1 MFRIRTHETGRP
13 RPAARNA
20 ALRFALGCGLAA
32 SLPGAVSAQS
42 EARLPVLPAPTGD
55 PLRLDLSSDPILRL
69 SESAMPAEQFRQ
81 IVAAAVARH
90 PGRLEA
96 IAGGE
101 EAAAAVEEAR
111 EGLFPSGE
119 VTVDSYRSIARE
131 FSNDPDNIIERS
143 RPAQRTDALLNLR
156 QVVLDFGATSK
167 RIAAAGARLRG
178 ATAQLESVAD
188 QVALNT
194 IANWYDVVA
203 YQSLVAVGE
212 EFAEAQD
219 SFRDA
224 INERI
229 RQGASAEGDLA
240 RIESYIARANTR
252 LAQFRRSSAQ
262 AEARF
267 AEFTGTAPFA
277 VQPRAPRVGG
287 EPISR
292 EVAVQDARS
301 APDVRAAEAGA
312 DAARQDYRAAR
323 SELLPLVTAGVD
335 GGTYGILEDEPDYD
349 VRARLT
355 LRYRFFGGAEPRVA
369 QIGAAA
375 RAADARAQRV
385 REEAER
391 SASIAWSDVQALE
404 EQVAALRENYVASR
418 RTRDVQV
425 ERFRVARGTIND
437 VLDANESY
445 FETAVA
451 FVLAMSELDAAR
463 YVLLSRTGK
472 LLDTLEIEPGA
483 APEGTE

>member
-1 MFRIRTHETGRP
+1 V
-13 RPAARNA
+13 AARKVA
-20 ALRFALGCGLAA
+20 RFAVGCGLVATAHGAA
-32 SLPGAVSAQS
+32 VAQA
-42 EARLPVLPAPTGD
+42 ERRLPVLPAPTGD

-69 SESAMPAEQFRQ
+69 SESAMPVEEFRQ

-90 PGRLEA
+90 PARLEA

-101 EAAAAVEEAR
+101 EAEAAVAEAR

-119 VTVDSYRSIARE
+119 ITVDSYQSIARE

-143 RPAQRTDALLNLR
+143 RPEQRTDALLNIR

-178 ATAQLESVAD
+178 ATAEIESVAD

-194 IANWYDVVA
+194 VANWYDVVA
-203 YQSLVAVGE
+203 YQSLVAVSE
-212 EFAEAQD
+212 EFASAQD

-240 RIESYIARANTR
+240 QIESYIARANTR
-252 LAQFRRSSAQ
+252 LAQFRRSEAQ

-267 AEFTGTAPFA
+267 TEFTGMAPFA
-277 VQPRAPRVGG
+277 VQPRAPRIGS
-287 EPISR
+287 EAISKDM
-292 EVAVQDARS
+292 AVSDARS
-301 APDVRAAEAGA
+301 APGVRAAEAGA
-312 DAARQDYRAAR
+312 DAARQDYRAAQ
-323 SELLPLVTAGVD
+323 SDLLPLVTAGVD
-335 GGTYGILEDEPDYD
+335 GGSYGVLEGEPDYD
-349 VRARLT
+349 IRARLT

-404 EQVAALRENYVASR
+404 EQVAALRDNYVASR

-425 ERFRVARGTIND
+425 ERFRVSRGTID
-437 VLDANESY
+437 AVLDANESY

-451 FVLAMSELDAAR
+451 YVLAMSELDAAR

-472 LLDTLEIEPGA
+472 LLDTLAIEPTAGG
-483 APEGTE
+483 GTR

>member
-1 MFRIRTHETGRP
+1 MR
-13 RPAARNA
+13 
-20 ALRFALGCGLAA
+20 LAA
-32 SLPGAVSAQS
+32 GLVLAATVPGTAFAQDG
-42 EARLPVLPAPTGD
+42 ARLPVLPAPTGD
-55 PLRLDLSSDPILRL
+55 PLRIDLASDPILRL
-69 SESAMPAEQFRQ
+69 SESAIPAEEFRQ
-81 IVAAAVARH
+81 IVAAAVERH
-90 PGRLEA
+90 PARLEA

-101 EAAAAVEEAR
+101 EAEAAVTEAR
-111 EGLFPSGE
+111 EGLFPSGDL
-119 VTVDSYRSIARE
+119 TVDSYKSVFRE

-143 RPAQRTDALLNLR
+143 RPEQRTDALLNIR
-156 QVVLDFGATSK
+156 QTVLDFGATSK
-167 RIAAAGARLRG
+167 RIAAAGARLRA
-178 ATAQLESVAD
+178 ATAEIESVAD

-203 YQSLVAVGE
+203 YQSLVAVSQ
-212 EFAEAQD
+212 EFASAQD

-240 RIESYIARANTR
+240 QIESYIARANTR
-252 LAQFRRSSAQ
+252 LAQFRRSKAQ

-267 AEFTGTAPFA
+267 TEFTGTAPFA
-277 VQPRAPRVGG
+277 IQPRAPRIGT

-292 EVAVQDARS
+292 DVAVLDARS
-301 APDVRAAEAGA
+301 APDVRAAQAGA
-312 DAARQDYRAAR
+312 DAARQDYRAAQ
-323 SELLPLVTAGVD
+323 SDLLPTVTAGVD
-335 GGTYGILEDEPDYD
+335 GGSYGVLEGEPDYD
-349 VRARLT
+349 IRARLT

-391 SASIAWSDVQALE
+391 NASIAWSDVQALE

-425 ERFRVARGTIND
+425 ERFRVARGTIEG

-445 FETAVA
+445 FETAVGY
-451 FVLAMSELDAAR
+451 VLALSELDAAR

-472 LLDTLEIEPGA
+472 LLETLAIEPTTG
-483 APEGTE
+483 EEVE

>member
-1 MFRIRTHETGRP
+1 MFRMRTGDSGRR
-13 RPAARNA
+13 RPAARGA
-20 ALRFALGCGLAA
+20 ALRLAA
-32 SLPGAVSAQS
+32 GFGIVATLAAPAFGQDA
-42 EARLPVLPAPTGD
+42 ARLPVLPAPTGD

-69 SESAMPAEQFRQ
+69 SESAIPPEEFRR

-90 PGRLEA
+90 PARLEA
-96 IAGGE
+96 IAGTE
-101 EAAAAVEEAR
+101 EAESAVTEAR
-111 EGLFPSGE
+111 EGLFPSGDL
-119 VTVDSYRSIARE
+119 TVDSYRSIARE

-143 RPAQRTDALLNLR
+143 RPEKRTDALLNIR
-156 QVVLDFGATSK
+156 QTVLDFGATSK
-167 RIAAAGARLRG
+167 RIAAASARLRG
-178 ATAQLESVAD
+178 ATAQVESVAD

-203 YQSLVAVGE
+203 YQSLVAVSE
-212 EFAEAQD
+212 EFASAQD

-240 RIESYIARANTR
+240 QIESYIARANTR

-267 AEFTGTAPFA
+267 TEFTGTAPFA
-277 VQPRAPRVGG
+277 VQPRAPRIGT

-292 EVAVQDARS
+292 DTAVLDARS
-301 APDVRAAEAGA
+301 APDVRVAEAGA
-312 DAARQDYRAAR
+312 DAARQDYRAAK
-323 SELLPLVTAGVD
+323 SDLLPAVTAGVD
-335 GGTYGILEDEPDYD
+335 GGSYGVLEGEPDYD

-369 QIGAAA
+369 QIGAQA
-375 RAADARAQRV
+375 RAAEARAQRI

-391 SASIAWSDVQALE
+391 NASIAWSDVQALE
-404 EQVAALRENYVASR
+404 EQVAALRENYIASR

-425 ERFRVARGTIND
+425 ERFRVSRGTIND
-437 VLDANESY
+437 VLDTNESY
-445 FETAVA
+445 FETAVGY
-451 FVLAMSELDAAR
+451 VLAMSELDAAR

-472 LLDTLEIEPGA
+472 LLDTLEIEPTSG
-483 APEGTE
+483 EGTE

>member
-1 MFRIRTHETGRP
+1 MFRVRSGDSGR
-13 RPAARNA
+13 R
-20 ALRFALGCGLAA
+20 GLAA
-32 SLPGAVSAQS
+32 CIAASRWVAGFAIVAALPGAAFAQG
-42 EARLPVLPAPTGD
+42 EARLPVLPAPTRD

-69 SESAMPAEQFRQ
+69 SESAIPAGEFRQ
-81 IVAAAVARH
+81 IIAAAVARH
-90 PGRLEA
+90 PARLEA

-101 EAAAAVEEAR
+101 EAESAVTEAR
-111 EGLFPSGE
+111 EGLFPSGDL
-119 VTVDSYRSIARE
+119 TVDSYKSIARE

-143 RPAQRTDALLNLR
+143 RPEQRTDALLNVR
-156 QVVLDFGATSK
+156 QTVLDFGATSI
-167 RIAAAGARLRG
+167 RIKAARARLRA
-178 ATAQLESVAD
+178 ATAQIESVAD

-203 YQSLVAVGE
+203 YQSLVAVSQ
-212 EFAEAQD
+212 EFASAQD

-240 RIESYIARANTR
+240 QIESYIARASTR
-252 LAQFRRSSAQ
+252 LAQFRRSEAQ

-267 AEFTGTAPFA
+267 TEFTGTPPYAI
-277 VQPRAPRVGG
+277 QPRAPRIGS
-287 EPISR
+287 EPITR
-292 EVAVQDARS
+292 DAAVLDARS
-301 APDVRAAEAGA
+301 APDVRVAQAGA
-312 DAARQDYRAAR
+312 DAAQQDYRAAK
-323 SELLPLVTAGVD
+323 SDLLPVVTAGVD
-335 GGTYGILEDEPDYD
+335 GGSYGVLEGEPDYD
-349 VRARLT
+349 VRARVT

-369 QIGAAA
+369 QIGAQA

-391 SASIAWSDVQALE
+391 NASIAWSDVQALE

-425 ERFRVARGTIND
+425 ERFRVSRGTIND

-445 FETAVA
+445 FETAVGY
-451 FVLAMSELDAAR
+451 VLAMSELDAAR

-472 LLDTLEIEPGA
+472 LLDTLEIEPTTG
-483 APEGTE
+483 EGTE

>member
-1 MFRIRTHETGRP
+1 MRV
-13 RPAARNA
+13 AAVVA
-20 ALRFALGCGLAA
+20 LAA
-32 SLPGAVSAQS
+32 ATHGAGLAQS

-55 PLRLDLSSDPILRL
+55 PLRIDLSSDPILRL
-69 SESAMPAEQFRQ
+69 SESAMPEDEFRQ

-90 PGRLEA
+90 PARLEA

-101 EAAAAVEEAR
+101 EAEAAVAEAR

-119 VTVDSYRSIARE
+119 LTVDSYQSIARE

-143 RPAQRTDALLNLR
+143 RPEQRTDALLNIR
-156 QVVLDFGATSK
+156 QTVLDFGATSK

-178 ATAQLESVAD
+178 ATAQIESIAD

-203 YQSLVAVGE
+203 YQSLVAVTD
-212 EFAEAQD
+212 EFASAQGT
-219 SFRDA
+219 FRDA

-240 RIESYIARANTR
+240 QIESYIARANTR
-252 LAQFRRSSAQ
+252 LAQFRRSEAQ

-267 AEFTGTAPFA
+267 TEFTGTPPYAA
-277 VQPRAPRVGG
+277 QPRAPRVGS

-292 EVAVQDARS
+292 DEAVLDARS
-301 APDVRAAEAGA
+301 APDVRVAEAGA
-312 DAARQDYRAAR
+312 DAARQDYRAAQ
-323 SELLPLVTAGVD
+323 SDLLPTVIAGVD
-335 GGTYGILEDEPDYD
+335 GGSYGVLEGEPDYD
-349 VRARLT
+349 IRARLT

-369 QIGAAA
+369 QYGAAA
-375 RAADARAQRV
+375 RSAEARAQRI

-391 SASIAWSDVQALE
+391 NAAIAWSDVQALE
-404 EQVAALRENYVASR
+404 EQLAALRENYVASR
-418 RTRDVQV
+418 RTRDVQI

-437 VLDANESY
+437 VLEANESY
-445 FETAVA
+445 FETAVGY
-451 FVLAMSELDAAR
+451 VLAMSELDAAR

-472 LLDTLEIEPGA
+472 LLDTLAIEPTTG
-483 APEGTE
+483 EGTE

>member
-1 MFRIRTHETGRP
+1 MR
-13 RPAARNA
+13 
-20 ALRFALGCGLAA
+20 LAA
-32 SLPGAVSAQS
+32 GLVLAATVPGTAFAQDG
-42 EARLPVLPAPTGD
+42 ARLPVLPAPTGD
-55 PLRLDLSSDPILRL
+55 PLRIDLASDPILRL
-69 SESAMPAEQFRQ
+69 SESAIPAEEFRQ
-81 IVAAAVARH
+81 IVAAAVERH
-90 PGRLEA
+90 PARLEA

-101 EAAAAVEEAR
+101 EAEAAVTEAR
-111 EGLFPSGE
+111 EGLFPSGDL
-119 VTVDSYRSIARE
+119 TVDSYKSVFRE

-143 RPAQRTDALLNLR
+143 RPEQRTDALLNIR
-156 QVVLDFGATSK
+156 QTVLDFGATSK
-167 RIAAAGARLRG
+167 RIAAAGARLRA
-178 ATAQLESVAD
+178 ATAEIESVAD

-203 YQSLVAVGE
+203 YQSLVAVSQ
-212 EFAEAQD
+212 EFASAQD

-240 RIESYIARANTR
+240 QIESYIARANTR
-252 LAQFRRSSAQ
+252 LAQFRRSKAQ

-267 AEFTGTAPFA
+267 TEFTGTAPFA
-277 VQPRAPRVGG
+277 IQPRAPRIGT

-292 EVAVQDARS
+292 DVAVLDARS
-301 APDVRAAEAGA
+301 APDVRAAQAGA
-312 DAARQDYRAAR
+312 DAARQDYRAAQ
-323 SELLPLVTAGVD
+323 SDLLPTVTAGVD
-335 GGTYGILEDEPDYD
+335 GGSYGVLEGEPDYD
-349 VRARLT
+349 IRARLT

-391 SASIAWSDVQALE
+391 NASIAWSDVQALE

-418 RTRDVQV
+418 RTRDVQI
-425 ERFRVARGTIND
+425 ERFRVARGTIEG

-445 FETAVA
+445 FETAVGY
-451 FVLAMSELDAAR
+451 VLALSELDAAR

-472 LLDTLEIEPGA
+472 LLETLEIEPTTG
-483 APEGTE
+483 EEVE

>member
-1 MFRIRTHETGRP
+1 MVRAYVRVFGWKP
-13 RPAARNA
+13 PAARKA
-20 ALRFALGCGLAA
+20 ALRLAA
-32 SLPGAVSAQS
+32 GVALAAIVHGPAQGQTDP
-42 EARLPVLPAPTGD
+42 RLPVLPVPTGD

-69 SESAMPAEQFRQ
+69 SESAMPPEQFRQ

-90 PGRLEA
+90 PARLEA

-101 EAAAAVEEAR
+101 EAEAAVAEAR

-119 VTVDSYRSIARE
+119 ISIDSYQSIARE

-143 RPAQRTDALLNLR
+143 RPEQRTDGLINIR
-156 QVVLDFGATSK
+156 QTVLDFGATSK
-167 RIAAAGARLRG
+167 RIKAAGARLRG
-178 ATAQLESVAD
+178 ATAQIESVAD

-203 YQSLVAVGE
+203 YQALVAVSE
-212 EFAEAQD
+212 EFAGAQD

-240 RIESYIARANTR
+240 QIESYIARANTR

-262 AEARF
+262 AQARF
-267 AEFTGTAPFA
+267 TEFTGAPPFA
-277 VQPRAPRVGG
+277 SQPRAPRLGFQ
-287 EPISR
+287 PMDR
-292 EVAVQDARS
+292 DAAVLDAKS

-312 DAARQDYRAAR
+312 DAARQDYRAAQ
-323 SELLPLVTAGVD
+323 SDLLPLVTAGVD
-335 GGTYGILEDEPDYD
+335 GGSYGLLEDEPDYD
-349 VRARLT
+349 IRARLT

-369 QIGAAA
+369 QIRAAA
-375 RAADARAQRV
+375 RAAEARSQRV

-391 SASIAWSDVQALE
+391 NASIAWSDVQALE
-404 EQVAALRENYVASR
+404 EQVASLRENYVASR

-425 ERFRVARGTIND
+425 ERFRVARGTIVD
-437 VLDANESY
+437 VLQSNESY

-451 FVLAMSELDAAR
+451 YVLAISELDAAR

-472 LLDTLEIEPGA
+472 LLDALEIEPTTG
-483 APEGTE
+483 EGSK

>member
-1 MFRIRTHETGRP
+1 
-13 RPAARNA
+13 
-20 ALRFALGCGLAA
+20 LRVTAVVALAA
-32 SLPGAVSAQS
+32 ATHGAGLAQS

-55 PLRLDLSSDPILRL
+55 PLRIDLSSDPILRL
-69 SESAMPAEQFRQ
+69 SESAMPEDEFRQ

-90 PGRLEA
+90 PARLEA

-101 EAAAAVEEAR
+101 EAEAAVAEAR

-119 VTVDSYRSIARE
+119 LTVDSYQSIARE

-143 RPAQRTDALLNLR
+143 RPEQRTDALLNIR
-156 QVVLDFGATSK
+156 QTVLDFGATSK

-178 ATAQLESVAD
+178 ATAQIESIAD

-203 YQSLVAVGE
+203 YQSLVAVTD
-212 EFAEAQD
+212 EFASAQGT
-219 SFRDA
+219 FRDA

-240 RIESYIARANTR
+240 QIESYIARANTR
-252 LAQFRRSSAQ
+252 LAQFRRSEAQ

-267 AEFTGTAPFA
+267 TEFTGTPPYAA
-277 VQPRAPRVGG
+277 QPRAPRVGS

-292 EVAVQDARS
+292 DEAVLDARS
-301 APDVRAAEAGA
+301 APDVRVAEAGA
-312 DAARQDYRAAR
+312 DAARQDYRAAQ
-323 SELLPLVTAGVD
+323 SDLLPTVIAGVD
-335 GGTYGILEDEPDYD
+335 GGSYGVLEGEPDYD
-349 VRARLT
+349 IRARLT

-369 QIGAAA
+369 QYGAAA
-375 RAADARAQRV
+375 RSAEARAQRI

-391 SASIAWSDVQALE
+391 NAAIAWSDVQALE
-404 EQVAALRENYVASR
+404 EQLAALRENYVASR
-418 RTRDVQV
+418 RTRDVQI

-437 VLDANESY
+437 VLEANESY
-445 FETAVA
+445 FETAVGY
-451 FVLAMSELDAAR
+451 VLAMSELDAAR

-472 LLDTLEIEPGA
+472 LLDTLAIEPTTG
-483 APEGTE
+483 EGTE

>member
-1 MFRIRTHETGRP
+1 V
-13 RPAARNA
+13 RNA
-20 ALRFALGCGLAA
+20 AVRLAAGFGLAVA
-32 SLPGAVSAQS
+32 FPGTAFAQG

-69 SESAMPAEQFRQ
+69 SESAIPADEFRR

-90 PGRLEA
+90 PARLEA
-96 IAGGE
+96 VAGTE
-101 EAAAAVEEAR
+101 EAESAVTEAR
-111 EGLFPSGE
+111 EGLFPSGDL
-119 VTVDSYRSIARE
+119 TVDSYRSIARE

-143 RPAQRTDALLNLR
+143 RPEKRTDALLNIR
-156 QVVLDFGATSK
+156 QTVLDFGATSK
-167 RIAAAGARLRG
+167 RIAAASARLRG
-178 ATAQLESVAD
+178 ATAQVESVTD

-194 IANWYDVVA
+194 IANWYDVVT
-203 YQSLVAVGE
+203 YQSLVAVSE
-212 EFAEAQD
+212 QFASAQD

-240 RIESYIARANTR
+240 QIESYIARANTR

-267 AEFTGTAPFA
+267 TEFTGTAPFA
-277 VQPRAPRVGG
+277 VQPRAPRIGD
-287 EPISR
+287 EPINR
-292 EVAVQDARS
+292 DTAVLGARS
-301 APDVRAAEAGA
+301 VPDVRVAEAGA
-312 DAARQDYRAAR
+312 DAARQDYRAAQ
-323 SELLPLVTAGVD
+323 SDLLPVVTAGVD
-335 GGTYGILEDEPDYD
+335 GGSYGVLEGAPDYD
-349 VRARLT
+349 IRARLT

-369 QIGAAA
+369 QIGAQA
-375 RAADARAQRV
+375 RAAEARAQRI

-391 SASIAWSDVQALE
+391 DASIAWSDVQALE
-404 EQVAALRENYVASR
+404 EQVAALRESYIASR

-445 FETAVA
+445 FETAVGY
-451 FVLAMSELDAAR
+451 VLAMSELDAAR

-472 LLDTLEIEPGA
+472 LLDTLEI
-483 APEGTE
+483 APTSGEGTE

>member
-1 MFRIRTHETGRP
+1 MFRVRNGDSGR
-13 RPAARNA
+13 RRRAVRKA
-20 ALRFALGCGLAA
+20 ALPLAA
-32 SLPGAVSAQS
+32 GMALTAALTDAGSAQG
-42 EARLPVLPAPTGD
+42 EPRLPVLPAPTSE
-55 PLRLDLSSDPILRL
+55 PLKLDLSSDPILRL
-69 SESAMPAEQFRQ
+69 SESSIPATEFRE

-90 PGRLEA
+90 PARLEA

-101 EAAAAVEEAR
+101 EAEAALDEAR
-111 EGLFPSGE
+111 EGLFPAGDL
-119 VTVDSYRSIARE
+119 TVDSYRSIARE
-131 FSNDPDNIIERS
+131 FSNDPNNIIERS
-143 RPAQRTDALLNLR
+143 RPEKRTDALLNIR
-156 QVVLDFGATSK
+156 QTVLDFGATSK

-178 ATAQLESVAD
+178 ATAEIESIAD

-203 YQSLVAVGE
+203 YQSLVAVGS
-212 EFAEAQD
+212 EFASAQD

-240 RIESYIARANTR
+240 QIESYIARANTR
-252 LAQFRRSSAQ
+252 LAQFRRSAAQ

-267 AEFTGTAPFA
+267 TEFTGAPPYA
-277 VQPRAPRVGG
+277 VQPRAPRVGF
-287 EPISR
+287 EPSSR
-292 EVAVQDARS
+292 DSAVLDARS
-301 APDVRAAEAGA
+301 APDVRVAEAGA
-312 DAARQDYRAAR
+312 EAARQDFRAAQ
-323 SELLPLVTAGVD
+323 SDLLPVVTAGVD
-335 GGTYGILEDEPDYD
+335 GGSYGVLEGEADYD

-369 QIGAAA
+369 QYGAAA
-375 RAADARAQRV
+375 RAAEARARRV

-391 SASIAWSDVQALE
+391 NASIAWSDVQALE
-404 EQVAALRENYVASR
+404 EQLAALRENYVASR

-437 VLDANESY
+437 VLESNESY

-451 FVLAMSELDAAR
+451 YVLAMSELDAAR

-472 LLDTLEIEPGA
+472 LLETLEIEPTTG
-483 APEGTE
+483 EGTE